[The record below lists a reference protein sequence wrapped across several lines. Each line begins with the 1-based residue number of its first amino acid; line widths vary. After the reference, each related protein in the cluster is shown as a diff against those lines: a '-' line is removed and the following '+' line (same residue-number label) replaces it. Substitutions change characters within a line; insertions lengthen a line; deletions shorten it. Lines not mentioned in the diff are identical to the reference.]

1 MITVYQWDEF
11 GLYLGNF
18 EVDETGPLPERSTP
32 TKPPKLTGTQVAQ
45 WQGEWVKLPAA
56 PSPPQAPPLDWSSL
70 IAARRYTA
78 EMAGTTVQ
86 GMAIATDDRSQ
97 GLITGAAL
105 AAMLD
110 PNYSIRWKTAEGFVD
125 LTGAQIIGVA
135 SAVRAYVQACF
146 DREADLLAAVAD
158 GSITQLMLVQGWPLN
173 YRKD

>member
-1 MITVYQWDEF
+1 MITVYQWGDN
-11 GLYLGNF
+11 GLYVSSV
-18 EVDETGPLPERSTP
+18 EIEETDPFPENATP
-32 TKPPKLTGTQVAQ
+32 AKPPKLTGTQVAQ
-45 WQGEWVKLPAA
+45 WQGEWVKLSAA
-56 PSPPQAPPLDWSSL
+56 PEPPPAPTPDWPSL

-78 EMAGTTVQ
+78 EMAGTVVQ

-110 PNYSIRWKTAEGFVD
+110 ANYTIKWKTAEGFVE

-158 GSITQLMLVQGWPLN
+158 GTITEAILDEGWPA
-173 YRKD
+173 

>member
-1 MITVYQWDEF
+1 MTTVYHWGEN
-11 GLYLGNF
+11 GLFDGGL
-18 EVDETGPLPERSTP
+18 EVEEGFPLPLNSTP

-45 WQGEWVKLPAA
+45 WQGEWVKLSAA
-56 PSPPQAPPLDWSSL
+56 PEPQPASTPEWPTL
-70 IAARRYTA
+70 IAASRYTA
-78 EMAGTTVQ
+78 EMAGTVVQ

-110 PNYSIRWKTAEGFVD
+110 AGYTIKWKTAEGFVE

-158 GSITQLMLVQGWPLN
+158 GSMTAAMLEEGWPT
-173 YRKD
+173 

>member
-1 MITVYQWDEF
+1 MATAYRYNDQGIYTTTVEF
-11 GLYLGNF
+11 GEADPVPPN
-18 EVDETGPLPERSTP
+18 STSL
-32 TKPPKLTGTQVAQ
+32 KPPKTSGSKVAQ
-45 WQGEWVKLPAA
+45 WAGGVWVVLDGPPPA
-56 PSPPQAPPLDWSSL
+56 PTPDWPSL

-78 EMAGTTVQ
+78 EMAGTVVQ

-110 PNYSIRWKTAEGFVD
+110 ADYTIKWKTAEGFVE

-158 GSITQLMLVQGWPLN
+158 GSITEPMLDEGWPA
-173 YRKD
+173 

>member
-1 MITVYQWDEF
+1 MTLVYQWGDNA
-11 GLYLGNF
+11 LYSGKV
-18 EVDETGPLPERSTP
+18 EVEDGQPMPPSSTP
-32 TKPPKLTGTQVAQ
+32 TAPPKLTGTQVAQ

-56 PSPPQAPPLDWSSL
+56 PEPPPAPTPDWPSL

-86 GMAIATDDRSQ
+86 GMAISTDDRSQ

-110 PNYSIRWKTAEGFVD
+110 ADYTIKWKTAEGFVE

-158 GSITQLMLVQGWPLN
+158 GSITAAMVGEIWP
-173 YRKD
+173 

>member
-1 MITVYQWDEF
+1 MATIT
-11 GLYLGNF
+11 LYLWDLNGYYSGNI
-18 EVDETGPLPERSTP
+18 EVDDAGAMPVHSTP
-32 TKPPKLTGTQVAQ
+32 TKPPKLTGTQIAQ

-56 PSPPQAPPLDWSSL
+56 PEPPPAPTPDWPSL

-110 PNYSIRWKTAEGFVD
+110 AEYTIKWKTAEGFVE

-158 GSITQLMLVQGWPLN
+158 GSITEAMLDEGWP
-173 YRKD
+173 R

>member
-1 MITVYQWDEF
+1 MITVYRWGDNA
-11 GLYLGNF
+11 LYSGKV
-18 EVDETGPLPERSTP
+18 EVEDGQAMPPNSTP
-32 TKPPKLTGTQVAQ
+32 SAPPKLTGTQVAQ
-45 WQGEWVKLPAA
+45 WQGQWVKLAAA
-56 PSPPQAPPLDWSSL
+56 PEPAPALTPDWPSL

-110 PNYSIRWKTAEGFVD
+110 TSYSIRWKTAEGFVE

-135 SAVRAYVQACF
+135 SAVRAFVQACF
-146 DREADLLAAVAD
+146 DREADLLAAVAG
-158 GSITQLMLVQGWPLN
+158 GSITQGMLDEGWPV
-173 YRKD
+173 

>member
-1 MITVYQWDEF
+1 MIT
-11 GLYLGNF
+11 LYLWDTNGTY
-18 EVDETGPLPERSTP
+18 VDTVEADPLEALPERSTP
-32 TKPPKLTGTQVAQ
+32 TKPPKLTGAEVAQ
-45 WQGEWVKLPAA
+45 WQGEWVKLSGPPALPPEPA
-56 PSPPQAPPLDWSSL
+56 PDWPA
-70 IAARRYTA
+70 IVAARRYTA

-110 PNYSIRWKTAEGFVD
+110 ADYTIKWKTAEGFVE

-146 DREADLLAAVAD
+146 DREADLLAAVAER
-158 GSITQLMLVQGWPLN
+158 SITEAMLDEGWPA
-173 YRKD
+173 

>member
-1 MITVYQWDEF
+1 MITVYQWDET
-11 GLYLGNF
+11 GLYSGNL
-18 EVDETGPLPERSTP
+18 EIDETGPLPERSTAI
-32 TKPPKLTGTQVAQ
+32 KPPKLTGTQVAQ

-56 PSPPQAPPLDWSSL
+56 PEPPPAPTPDWPTL
-70 IAARRYTA
+70 IASRRYTA
-78 EMAGTTVQ
+78 EMAGTVVQ

-110 PNYSIRWKTAEGFVD
+110 ADYTIKWKTAEGFVE

-146 DREADLLAAVAD
+146 DREADLLAAVSD
-158 GSITQLMLVQGWPLN
+158 GSITESMLDDGWPA
-173 YRKD
+173 

>member
-1 MITVYQWDEF
+1 MITIYLWGDN
-11 GLYLGNF
+11 GLYVGSV
-18 EVDETGPLPERSTP
+18 EIEETDPFPENSTP

-45 WQGEWVKLPAA
+45 WQGEWVKLPTA
-56 PSPPQAPPLDWSSL
+56 PEPPPAPTPDWPSL

-110 PNYSIRWKTAEGFVD
+110 AEYTIKWKTAEGFVE

-146 DREADLLAAVAD
+146 DREADLLTAVA
-158 GSITQLMLVQGWPLN
+158 GGTITAEMLDEAWPA
-173 YRKD
+173 